1 MAMSRYNRE
10 NPFMY
15 LLEQKESQLLNV
27 SENLIKID
35 IVSWIITIMTIICI
49 ISSLLMNGIDSLTN
63 IVLVLMEIFIMLMF
77 TYMVRGSVKSI
88 HSSDVNEMIFGDQY
102 KDINVN
108 NEKLLAYI
116 NEYNVSIG
124 KVESIGEML
133 KILNV
138 MNTTVM
144 SIFLV
149 RILSYVML

>member
-1 MAMSRYNRE
+1 
-10 NPFMY
+10 MY
-15 LLEQKESQLLNV
+15 LLEQKESQLLNA
-27 SENLIKID
+27 SENLIKVD

-49 ISSLLMNGIDSLTN
+49 ISSLLMNGIDSLAN
-63 IVLVLMEIFIMLMF
+63 IVLVLMEIFIMIML

-138 MNTTVM
+138 MNTTVI
-144 SIFLV
+144 SIFII
-149 RILSYVML
+149 RILSYVIL